1 MLGEKTMKYTLA
13 IVLLVVGLLGL
24 WHAPIVRADQR
35 CFPETG
41 FCIDGRIREFWE
53 QNGGLAVFGYPIS
66 AIENSSVDGRTVQ
79 SQQFERNR
87 MELHPENARP
97 YDVQLGRLGAQ
108 YTEREFAMQNLPSEG
123 IADKDISG
131 AYLAYRDDC
140 RWFVETQH
148 YICGEFYYYWHNHGL
163 QFDKNPRFSDAERIA
178 LFGLPISSFRR
189 QTINGQEFFVQL
201 FERARFEYHPENP
214 SQFKVQLGL
223 LGREEVQTHAIAPTA
238 VPVVATSSGNGTTT
252 TSTTI
257 LPESDLSAFRYK
269 MPTPGY
275 WMASGDGM
283 VASVGSFQYMRVL
296 KGYTAP
302 KGQKFV
308 VFAITIRNTRSESY
322 RGEYINTAYF
332 TITDLEGATHE
343 RVATT
348 YALEGIFQSAYLRPG
363 EQTGG
368 QIAFLIPSNSAP
380 GQVHV
385 DFPRMPVTIELRTW
399 PITQ

>member
-1 MLGEKTMKYTLA
+1 MRRMM
-13 IVLLVVGLLGL
+13 ILLVVAMVGLSVWNPMAVHG
-24 WHAPIVRADQR
+24 AQR
-35 CFPETG
+35 CFSETG

-53 QNGGLAVFGYPIS
+53 QNGGLAVFGYPIGALVS
-66 AIENSSVDGRTVQ
+66 VQVDGKNIS

-108 YTEREFAMQNLPSEG
+108 YTQRTFDMQNLPSEG
-123 IADKDISG
+123 IAETDISG
-131 AYLAYRDDC
+131 DYLAYRDDC

-148 YICGEFYYYWHNHGL
+148 YICGDFYDYWHNHGL
-163 QFDKNPRFSDAERIA
+163 QFDSNPRYTDAERIA

-214 SQFKVQLGL
+214 APFKVQLGL
-223 LGREEVQTHAIAPTA
+223 LGREEAVIETPPPADVPAVSAVSNGVPTT
-238 VPVVATSSGNGTTT
+238 PV
-252 TSTTI
+252 I
-257 LPESDLSAFRYK
+257 LPESDLRAFRYK

-275 WMASGDGM
+275 WMASADGM
-283 VASVGSFQYMRVL
+283 VASVGSFQYMREL

-308 VFAITIRNTRSESY
+308 VFAITIKNTRTEAY
-322 RGEYINTAYF
+322 RGEYVNTAYF
-332 TITDLEGATHE
+332 TITDLEG
-343 RVATT
+343 VARDRIVAT
-348 YALEGIFQSAYLRPG
+348 YALEGIFQAAYLSPG
-363 EQTGG
+363 QQSGG

-380 GQVHV
+380 GQVHI
-385 DFPRMPVTIELRTW
+385 DFSDNPITIELRTW